1 MRLVN
6 CIAAIFYILSFSV
19 FANEDILTDPN
30 KVLHS
35 VSDNTF
41 SRLATEAERLKA
53 EPQYINVIINEELV
67 PYLDYK
73 YAAYVVMGKHL
84 KKTSKQQRGEF
95 VEAFKTYLI
104 NGYGPLLLKYD
115 KQKITILDNKHFNGK
130 KIVTIPVRMRDEN
143 DQVTNFE
150 FKFRRNS
157 KTGHWKVFDV
167 ITEGVSVLDTKGS
180 DITELIDKKG
190 ITEVTQL
197 LLEKNREFTL

>member
-6 CIAAIFYILSFSV
+6 YVVAFFYLFSCAV
-19 FANEDILTDPN
+19 LANVDILTDPN

-35 VSDNTF
+35 VSENTF
-41 SRLATEAERLKA
+41 SRLANEAERLQS
-53 EPQYINVIINEELV
+53 EPDYINAIINEELV

-73 YAAYVVMGKHL
+73 YAAYIVMGKHL
-84 KKTSKQQRGEF
+84 KKTSKAQRAEF

-130 KIVTIPVRMRDEN
+130 KVVSIPVRMRDEN
-143 DQVTNFE
+143 DQQTNFE

-167 ITEGVSVLDTKGS
+167 ITEGVSILDTKGS